1 MNAIVIC
8 VQCLWKY
15 PLYRFISYYDNDSF
29 EQTGDYSPYMNFW
42 WWFIWEWHEAGYQ
55 IVLGCSKKK
64 PSEWPFQLSSLAA
77 NDWPQNG
84 RPPGAKSP
92 TFFVG
97 KSRLS
102 SNFPLLVSQLGSIPW
117 AMFWRSVK
125 FAFNKCSWLWFQHPF
140 QHIWHWLRTLPFLKR
155 GQSLNA
161 TSSRITGAIIPQWK
175 VNKRVVHPS
184 WAWIV
189 FFTTVNSSMNCRFN
203 VNLTI
208 EKGLNPEV
216 VPKLHWC
223 PGISN
228 WNPRAEGAQ
237 TWVGRLSCFYVKS
250 SKNGRFDHRVTHHS
264 DISDVAVAVPIWRMP
279 FPLSG
284 GPSGVS
290 ILFPLF
296 CLHWATA
303 GVQKTRPGRL
313 GFWAQDF
320 LLVGINPMRLHEDVI
335 NAINSNI
342 LHLLIKG
349 MIKQQK
355 CLNKFYVVVWNPSA
369 TLGKMSHLNIYL
381 NSLSTTHCFRQAESC
396 NVCFT
401 DGCVGQTCRTMSL
414 NRSKWC
420 DHLGMT
426 IRAQKRFKNKR
437 LHGLWHTWVS
447 RCAVHSKFALMK
459 VNSGHAY
466 LGCA

>member
-8 VQCLWKY
+8 VQSLWKY

-55 IVLGCSKKK
+55 IVLGCSKKTH
-64 PSEWPFQLSSLAA
+64 SEWPFQLSSLAA

-117 AMFWRSVK
+117 AMFWRSAK

-175 VNKRVVHPS
+175 VNERVVHPS

-250 SKNGRFDHRVTHHS
+250 SKKWKIWPPSHSPFWHFWRCCCCTYLKDALSAFRGTFRCFHFVPFVLPALSDCRSSKDQTWTTGFLGPRFL
-264 DISDVAVAVPIWRMP
+264 A
-279 FPLSG
+279 G
-284 GPSGVS
+284 GNQPN
-290 ILFPLF
+290 
-296 CLHWATA
+296 ATA
-303 GVQKTRPGRL
+303 WRCDQRDQQQHLTFVDKKDDQTTKVFEQVLCRGLKPFRHT
-313 GFWAQDF
+313 W
-320 LLVGINPMRLHEDVI
+320 EDE
-335 NAINSNI
+335 SFE
-342 LHLLIKG
+342 HL
-349 MIKQQK
+349 
-355 CLNKFYVVVWNPSA
+355 
-369 TLGKMSHLNIYL
+369 L

-401 DGCVGQTCRTMSL
+401 DGCVGQTCRTMSP
-414 NRSKWC
+414 NRS
-420 DHLGMT
+420 
-426 IRAQKRFKNKR
+426 I
-437 LHGLWHTWVS
+437 
-447 RCAVHSKFALMK
+447 
-459 VNSGHAY
+459 
-466 LGCA
+466 